1 MSEKSRFP
9 YGREVVVPKEMEGWE
24 EMYPA
29 HRLFSAERQEW
40 EDANFWYGDKI
51 HAPDPMVPLDEIFH
65 QAWQIALSQHTT
77 RVFCIPPAQGI
88 AHRMLGCYLYI
99 TAIAPP
105 APEIIQAKA
114 EKFGARTFP
123 VFDHYDELWD
133 QWRTR
138 QQELGRELLAVK
150 VPTELPQFVPDFN
163 SATTIPNAGPAQ
175 DLIEAFNN
183 AVNIIYRGWQYHF
196 SYLNV
201 TYLSY
206 LMFADVARKLF
217 PGISESSI
225 GKMVAGADVS
235 MFRPEEELC
244 RLARLAHGHPRVAS
258 ILKSDRAAA
267 NKIQSLREF
276 DEGRMWL
283 ESLDEVKNPWFM
295 VSCGSG
301 WFHYEGSWIDKPDV
315 PYSYIKGY
323 IERLDKGER
332 IERSLSAISEEREK
346 LVGEYRKLIKNEDDR
361 KSFEGAFKNT
371 RTIYRYAEDHLFW
384 VEHWFHTIW
393 FEKMREF
400 GRLFVKQGILED
412 VEEFFMFNRLEIPAL
427 IEDLATSW
435 ALGEN
440 IPTLN
445 WSAKAKKRKK
455 ILEAAAKWSPPPAL
469 GVPPEVVAEPFTV
482 MLWGVTTDR
491 VHDWLEG
498 ASGKS
503 TNANELK
510 GFASSAGVV
519 EGKARVLKLLDEIVT
534 LEQDDI
540 MVVPNTNPAWAP
552 VFSKIKAAV
561 TDIGG
566 ITSHAAIVC
575 REYGVP
581 SVTGTGTATQ
591 TIKTGDWIKVD
602 GDRGIVEIVKRAN
615 AIVEEPFPTAE
626 M

>member
-1 MSEKSRFP
+1 MSEKRFP
-9 YGREVVVPKEMEGWE
+9 HGREVKVPKDMEGWE

-29 HRLFSAERQEW
+29 HRLFSDDRKEW
-40 EDANFWYGDKI
+40 DEAQFWYGDKI
-51 HAPDPMVPLDEIFH
+51 HAPDPMVPLDEVFH

-77 RVFCIPPAQGI
+77 RVFCIPPAQGV

-99 TAIAPP
+99 SPLPP
-105 APEIIQAKA
+105 PDPEIIGAKA
-114 EKFGARTFP
+114 AKFGARTFP
-123 VFDHYDELWD
+123 VFEHYEELWT

-138 QQELGRELLAVK
+138 QQELGNELLAIK
-150 VPTELPQFVPDFN
+150 VPTELPQFVDDFD
-163 SATTIPNAGPAQ
+163 SATTLPNAGPGN

-201 TYLSY
+201 TYLAY

-217 PGISESSI
+217 PGISESAI

-244 RLARLAHGHPRVAS
+244 RLSRLAHGQPRVAE
-258 ILKSDRAAA
+258 ILKTDRLAAA
-267 NKIQSLREF
+267 KIESLREF

-283 ESLDEVKNPWFM
+283 ESMDEVKDPWFM

-301 WFHYEGSWIDKPDV
+301 WFHYEGSWIDKLDV
-315 PYSYIKGY
+315 PFSYMKGY

-332 IERSLSAISEEREK
+332 IERSLSTISEARDAM
-346 LVGEYRKLIKNEDDR
+346 VAEYRKLIKNDEDR
-361 KSFEGAFKNT
+361 KSFEDAFKNT

-400 GRLFVKQGILED
+400 GRLFVKHGVL
-412 VEEFFMFNRLEIPAL
+412 VEVDDFFMFNRLEIPSL
-427 IEDLATSW
+427 IEDFVTSW

-440 IPTLN
+440 MPLMK
-445 WSAKAKKRKK
+445 WAEKAAKRKK
-455 ILEAAAKWSPPPAL
+455 ILAAAANWAPPPAL

-482 MLWGVTTDR
+482 MLWGVTTER
-491 VHDWLEG
+491 VAEWLEG
-498 ASGKS
+498 AGGKS
-503 TNANELK
+503 ANPNELK

-519 EGKARVLKLLDEIVT
+519 EGKARVLKRLEDIIT

-552 VFSKIKAAV
+552 IFSKIKAAV

-591 TIKTGDWIKVD
+591 TIKTGDWVKVD
-602 GDRGIVEIVKRAN
+602 GDRGIVSIIKRAN
-615 AIVEEPFPTAE
+615 GS
-626 M
+626 

>member
-1 MSEKSRFP
+1 MSTKRFP
-9 YGREVVVPKEMEGWE
+9 YGHEVKVPKEMEGWE

-29 HRLFSAERQEW
+29 HRLFSPERQEW
-40 EDANFWYGDKI
+40 EDSQFWYTDKI
-51 HAPDPMVPLDEIFH
+51 HAPDPMVPLDEVFH

-77 RVFCIPPAQGI
+77 RVFCIPPAQGV

-105 APEIIQAKA
+105 PPDVIQAKA
-114 EKFGARTFP
+114 EKFPSRTFP
-123 VFDHYDELWD
+123 VFEHYEELWN

-138 QQELGRELLAVK
+138 QQALGNELLAIK
-150 VPTELPQFVPDFN
+150 VPTELPRFVPDFD
-163 SATTIPNAGPAQ
+163 SATTLPNEGPAQ
-175 DLIEAFNN
+175 ELIEAFNN

-201 TYLSY
+201 TYLAY

-217 PGISESSI
+217 PGISESAI

-244 RLARLAHGHPRVAS
+244 RLARLAHGQPRVAE
-258 ILKSDRAAA
+258 ILKTDRPVAS
-267 NKIQSLREF
+267 KIESLREI

-283 ESLDEVKNPWFM
+283 DNLEEVKDPWFM

-301 WFHYEGSWIDKPDV
+301 WFHYEGSWIDKIDV
-315 PYSYIKGY
+315 PFSYIKSY
-323 IERLDKGER
+323 LERLDKGER
-332 IERSLSAISEEREK
+332 IERNLANISQARDA
-346 LVGEYRKLIKNEDDR
+346 LVGEYRKLIKSDEDR
-361 KSFEGAFKNT
+361 VSFDSAFKNT

-400 GRLFVKQGILED
+400 GRLFVKQGVLND
-412 VEEFFMFNRLEIPAL
+412 VEDFFMFNRLEIPSL
-427 IEDLATSW
+427 IEDTVTVW
-435 ALGEN
+435 ALGED
-440 IPTLN
+440 IPTLK
-445 WSAKAKKRKK
+445 WAEKAAKRKK
-455 ILEAAAKWSPPPAL
+455 ILEAAANWSPPPAL

-482 MLWGVTTDR
+482 MLWGVTTER
-491 VHDWLEG
+491 VTDWLQGTSE
-498 ASGKS
+498 KS
-503 TNANELK
+503 RDGNELK
-510 GFASSAGVV
+510 GFASSAGCV
-519 EGKARVLKLLDEIVT
+519 EGKARVLKRLDEITT

-552 VFSKIKAAV
+552 IFSKIRAAV

-566 ITSHAAIVC
+566 ITSHAAIVS

-591 TIKTGDWIKVD
+591 VIKTGDWIRVD
-602 GDRGIVEIVKRAN
+602 GDRGIVSILKRSDGSGNGSA
-615 AIVEEPFPTAE
+615 P
-626 M
+626 

>member
-1 MSEKSRFP
+1 MSEKRFP
-9 YGREVVVPKEMEGWE
+9 HGREVKVPKEMEGWE

-29 HRLFSAERQEW
+29 HRLFSEERQDWDE
-40 EDANFWYGDKI
+40 AQFWYGDKI
-51 HAPDPMVPLDEIFH
+51 HAPDPMVPLDEVFH

-105 APEIIQAKA
+105 SPEVIQAKA
-114 EKFGARTFP
+114 EKFGQRTFP
-123 VFDHYDELWD
+123 VFEHYEELWT

-138 QQELGRELLAVK
+138 QQELGNELLAIK
-150 VPTELPQFVPDFN
+150 VPTELPQFVPDFD
-163 SATTIPNAGPAQ
+163 SATTLPSAGPAQ
-175 DLIEAFNN
+175 ALIEAFNN

-201 TYLSY
+201 TYLAY

-217 PGISESSI
+217 PGISESAI

-244 RLARLAHGHPRVAS
+244 RLARLAHGQPRVAD
-258 ILKSDRAAA
+258 ILKTNRPAAS
-267 NKIQSLREF
+267 KIESLREF
-276 DEGRMWL
+276 DEGRRWL
-283 ESLDEVKNPWFM
+283 ENMEEVKDPWFM

-301 WFHYEGSWIDKPDV
+301 WFHYEGSWIDKLDV
-315 PYSYIKGY
+315 PFSYIQSY

-332 IERSLSAISEEREK
+332 IERSLSTISEARDAM
-346 LVGEYRKLIKNEDDR
+346 VAEYRKLIKSDEDR
-361 KSFEGAFKNT
+361 KSFEEAFKNT

-400 GRLFVKQGILED
+400 GRLFVKQGVLND
-412 VEEFFMFNRLEIPAL
+412 VEDFFMFNRLEIPAL

-440 IPTLN
+440 IPMLN
-445 WSAKAKKRKK
+445 WAEKAAKRKK
-455 ILEAAAKWSPPPAL
+455 ILEAAVKWSPPPAL

-482 MLWGVTTDR
+482 MLWGVTTER
-491 VHDWLEG
+491 VTDWLEG

-503 TNANELK
+503 AHANELK
-510 GFASSAGVV
+510 GFASSAGCV
-519 EGKARVLKLLDEIVT
+519 EGKARVLKRLEEIIT

-540 MVVPNTNPAWAP
+540 MIVPNTNPAWAP
-552 VFSKIKAAV
+552 IFSRSKPRLPTSAASLR
-561 TDIGG
+561 TQPSSAASMASLRSLALARQLKRSRPETGSRLTAIGASSASSNG
-566 ITSHAAIVC
+566 RMVLILERLVC
-575 REYGVP
+575 
-581 SVTGTGTATQ
+581 
-591 TIKTGDWIKVD
+591 K
-602 GDRGIVEIVKRAN
+602 
-615 AIVEEPFPTAE
+615 
-626 M
+626 

>member
-1 MSEKSRFP
+1 MAEKARFP
-9 YGREVVVPKEMEGWE
+9 YGREVKVPKEMEGWE

-29 HRLFSAERQEW
+29 HRLFSAERQDW
-40 EDANFWYGDKI
+40 EDGQFWYADKI
-51 HAPDPMVPLDEIFH
+51 HAPDPMVPLDEVFH
-65 QAWQIALSQHTT
+65 QAWQIALSQYTT
-77 RVFCIPPAQGI
+77 RVFCIPPAQGV

-99 TAIAPP
+99 TAVAPP
-105 APEIIQAKA
+105 PPDVIQAKA
-114 EKFGARTFP
+114 EKFPTRVFP
-123 VFDHYDELWD
+123 VFENYDQLWE

-138 QQELGRELLAVK
+138 QQALGNELKNLK
-150 VPTELPQFVPDFN
+150 VPAELPRFTPDFD
-163 SATTIPNAGPAQ
+163 SRTTLPGVTPAQ
-175 DLIEAFNN
+175 DLLEAFNN
-183 AVNIIYRGWQYHF
+183 AVNIIYRAWHYHF

-201 TYLSY
+201 TYLAY

-217 PGISESSI
+217 PGISESAI

-244 RLARLAHGHPRVAS
+244 RLARLAHGQPRVAA
-258 ILKSDRAAA
+258 ILKSDRPAAR
-267 NKIQSLREF
+267 KIESLREL

-283 ESLDEVKNPWFM
+283 DSMEEVKDPWFM

-301 WFHYEGSWIDKPDV
+301 WFHYEGSWNTKLDV
-315 PYSYIKGY
+315 PFSYIKGY
-323 IERLDKGER
+323 VERLDKGER
-332 IERSLSAISEEREK
+332 IERSLETIATARDA
-346 LVGEYRKLIKNEDDR
+346 LVGEYRKLIKSDDDR
-361 KSFEGAFKNT
+361 NSFEGAFKNT

-400 GRLFVKQGILED
+400 GRLFVKQGVLKEED
-412 VEEFFMFNRLEIPAL
+412 DFFLFNRLEIPYM
-427 IEDLATSW
+427 IEDVTTSW
-435 ALGEN
+435 ALGEGV
-440 IPTLN
+440 PTMK
-445 WSAKAKKRKK
+445 WAEKAAKRRK
-455 ILEAAAKWSPPPAL
+455 ILEAASKWQAPPAL

-482 MLWGVTTDR
+482 MLWGVTTER
-491 VHDWLEG
+491 VNDWLEG
-498 ASGKS
+498 TTPKSGDV
-503 TNANELK
+503 NELK
-510 GFASSAGVV
+510 GFASSAGCV
-519 EGKARVLKLLDEIVT
+519 EGKARVLKLLDDIVT

-591 TIKTGDWIKVD
+591 TIKTGDMIRVD
-602 GDRGIVEIVKRAN
+602 GDRGVVTILQHAN
-615 AIVEEPFPTAE
+615 GSGNGHT
-626 M
+626 

>member
-1 MSEKSRFP
+1 MPEKTRFP
-9 YGREVVVPKEMEGWE
+9 YGREVTVPKEMEGWE

-40 EDANFWYGDKI
+40 EDTQFWYADKI
-51 HAPDPMVPLDEIFH
+51 HAPDPMVPLDEVFH
-65 QAWQIALSQHTT
+65 QAWQIALSQYTT

-88 AHRMLGCYLYI
+88 AQRMLGCYMYI
-99 TAIAPP
+99 CAIAPP
-105 APEIIQAKA
+105 PPDVIQAKA
-114 EKFGARTFP
+114 ELFPKRTFP
-123 VFDHYDELWD
+123 LFENYDALWEK
-133 QWRTR
+133 WRTR
-138 QQELGRELLAVK
+138 QQVLGNELQSIK
-150 VPTELPQFVPDFN
+150 VPQELPRFVPDFD
-163 SATTIPNAGPAQ
+163 SRTTVPGVTPAHEVM
-175 DLIEAFNN
+175 EAFNN
-183 AVNIIYRGWQYHF
+183 AVNIIYRAWQYHF
-196 SYLNV
+196 AYLNV
-201 TYLSY
+201 TYLAY

-217 PGISESSI
+217 PGISESAI

-244 RLARLAHGHPRVAS
+244 RLARLAHGQPRVAS
-258 ILKSDRAAA
+258 ILKSDRPAAR
-267 NKIQSLREF
+267 KIESLREL

-283 ESLDEVKNPWFM
+283 ESMEEVKDPWFF

-301 WFHYEGSWIDKPDV
+301 WFHYEGSWVDKLDV
-315 PYSYIKGY
+315 PFSYIKGY
-323 IERLDKGER
+323 IERLDRGER
-332 IERSLSAISEEREK
+332 IERSLETIATARDA
-346 LVGEYRKLIKNEDDR
+346 LVAEYRKLIKSEEDR
-361 KSFEGAFKNT
+361 NSFEGAFKNT

-400 GRLFVKQGILED
+400 GRLCVKQGVLKEAD
-412 VEEFFMFNRLEIPAL
+412 DFFMFNRLEVPYL
-427 IEDLATSW
+427 IEDMTTAW
-435 ALGEN
+435 ALGES
-440 IPTLN
+440 IPTLK
-445 WSAKAKKRKK
+445 WAEKAAKRKK
-455 ILEAAAKWSPPPAL
+455 ILEAAAKWQAPPAL

-498 ASGKS
+498 ASKTGDQ
-503 TNANELK
+503 NELK
-510 GFASSAGVV
+510 GFASSAGCV

-534 LEQDDI
+534 LEQGDI

-591 TIKTGDWIKVD
+591 VIKTGDWIKVD
-602 GDRGIVEIVKRAN
+602 GDRGVVTIVKRGNGAG
-615 AIVEEPFPTAE
+615 
-626 M
+626 

>member
-1 MSEKSRFP
+1 MPEKTRFP
-9 YGREVVVPKEMEGWE
+9 YGREVQVPKEMEGWE

-29 HRLFSAERQEW
+29 HRLFSDERQEW
-40 EDANFWYGDKI
+40 EDGQFWYADKI
-51 HAPDPMVPLDEIFH
+51 HAPDPMVPLDEVFH

-77 RVFCIPPAQGI
+77 RVFCIPPAQGV

-105 APEIIQAKA
+105 SPDVIQAKA
-114 EKFGARTFP
+114 EKFPQRTFP
-123 VFDHYDELWD
+123 VFDNYEQLWE
-133 QWRTR
+133 QWRAR
-138 QQELGRELLAVK
+138 QQALGNELKNLKIPA
-150 VPTELPQFVPDFN
+150 ELPRFVPDFN
-163 SATTIPNAGPAQ
+163 SATTVPDAGPAQ
-175 DLIEAFNN
+175 DVIEAFNT
-183 AVNIIYRGWQYHF
+183 AVSIIYRAWQYHF

-201 TYLSY
+201 TYLAY

-217 PGISESSI
+217 PGISESAI

-244 RLARLAHGHPRVAS
+244 RLSRLAHGQPKVAS
-258 ILKSDRAAA
+258 VLKSDRPAVR
-267 NKIQSLREF
+267 KIESLRES

-283 ESLDEVKNPWFM
+283 DELERVKDPWFY

-301 WFHYEGSWIDKPDV
+301 WFHYEGSWINKMDV
-315 PYSYIKGY
+315 PFSYLKGY
-323 IERLDKGER
+323 LERLDKGEH
-332 IERSLSAISEEREK
+332 IERSLQTISAQREAM
-346 LVGEYRKLIKNEDDR
+346 VGEYRKLIQTEEDR
-361 KSFEGAFKNT
+361 QSFEGAFKNT

-393 FEKMREF
+393 FEKMKEF
-400 GRLFVKQGILED
+400 GRLFVKQGVLKDEED
-412 VEEFFMFNRLEIPAL
+412 FFMFNRLEIPSM

-440 IPTLN
+440 IPTLK
-445 WSAKAKKRKK
+445 WADKAAKRKK
-455 ILEAAAKWSPPPAL
+455 ILAAAAKFQAPPAL

-482 MLWGVTTDR
+482 MLWGVTTER
-491 VHDWLEG
+491 VNDWLEG
-498 ASGKS
+498 ATPKTGDL
-503 TNANELK
+503 NELK
-510 GFASSAGVV
+510 GFASSAGCI
-519 EGKARVLKLLDEIVT
+519 EGKARVLKLLDDIVT
-534 LEQDDI
+534 LEQGDI

-581 SVTGTGTATQ
+581 SVTGTGRATQ
-591 TIKTGDWIKVD
+591 VIRTGDWVRVD
-602 GDRGIVEIVKRAN
+602 GDRGIVSIIKRAN
-615 AIVEEPFPTAE
+615 GSQ
-626 M
+626 

>member
-1 MSEKSRFP
+1 MSQKRFP
-9 YGREVVVPKEMEGWE
+9 YAWEVKVPKEMEGWE
-24 EMYPA
+24 EMYPD
-29 HRLFSAERQEW
+29 HRLFTSDRQDW
-40 EDANFWYGDKI
+40 DQDQFWYTDKI
-51 HAPDPMVPLDEIFH
+51 HAPDPMVPLDEVFH

-77 RVFCIPPAQGI
+77 RIFCIPPAQGI

-105 APEIIQAKA
+105 PLEIIQAKA
-114 EKFGARTFP
+114 EKFGQRTFP
-123 VFDHYDELWD
+123 VFGHYEELWG

-138 QQELGRELLAVK
+138 QQELGRELQAVK
-150 VPTELPQFVPDFN
+150 VPKELPQFVPDFD
-163 SATTIPNAGPAQ
+163 SATTLPAIGPAQ
-175 DLIEAFNN
+175 ELIEAFNH

-196 SYLNV
+196 TYLNLSYLA
-201 TYLSY
+201 Y

-217 PGISESSI
+217 PGISESAI

-244 RLARLAHGHPRVAS
+244 RLARLAHTRERVAN
-258 ILKSDRAAA
+258 ILKADRSA
-267 NKIQSLREF
+267 NAKIESLREF
-276 DEGRMWL
+276 EDGRMWL
-283 ESLDEVKNPWFM
+283 ESLSEVKDPWFM

-301 WFHYEGSWIDKPDV
+301 WFHYEGSWIDKLDV
-315 PYSYIKGY
+315 PFSYLKGY
-323 IERLDKGER
+323 LERLDRGER
-332 IERSLSAISEEREK
+332 IERSLSAITDARDAIIA
-346 LVGEYRKLIKNEDDR
+346 EYRGLIKSDEDR
-361 KSFEGAFKNT
+361 KTFEDAYNNT

-400 GRLFVKQGILED
+400 GRLFVKQGVLKETD
-412 VEEFFMFNRLEIPAL
+412 DFFMFNRLEIPSL
-427 IEDLATSW
+427 IEDVATSW

-440 IPTLN
+440 IPTMK
-445 WSAKAKKRKK
+445 WAEKAEKRKK
-455 ILEAAAKWSPPPAL
+455 ILAAAAQWSPPPAL

-482 MLWGVTTDR
+482 MLWGVTTER
-491 VHDWLEG
+491 VTEWLEG
-498 ASGKS
+498 ASGQAGS
-503 TNANELK
+503 ADELK

-519 EGKARVLKLLDEIVT
+519 EGKARVLKRLEDIVT

-552 VFSKIKAAV
+552 IFSKIKAAV

-581 SVTGTGTATQ
+581 SVTGTGSATTA
-591 TIKTGDWIKVD
+591 IKTGDWVKVD
-602 GDRGIVEIVKRAN
+602 GDRGLVTIVKRA
-615 AIVEEPFPTAE
+615 E
-626 M
+626 

>member
-1 MSEKSRFP
+1 MPEKTRFP
-9 YGREVVVPKEMEGWE
+9 YAREVKMPKEMEGWE

-29 HRLFSAERQEW
+29 HRLFSAERQGW
-40 EDANFWYGDKI
+40 EDGQFWYADKI
-51 HAPDPMVPLDEIFH
+51 HAPDPMVPLDEVFH
-65 QAWQIALSQHTT
+65 QAWQIALSQYTT
-77 RVFCIPPAQGI
+77 RVFCIPPAQGV

-99 TAIAPP
+99 TAVAPP
-105 APEIIQAKA
+105 PPDIIQAKA
-114 EKFGARTFP
+114 DKFPQRVFP
-123 VFDHYDELWD
+123 VFENYDELWE

-138 QQELGRELLAVK
+138 QQALGKELQNLK
-150 VPTELPQFVPDFN
+150 VPPELPRFVPDFD
-163 SATTIPNAGPAQ
+163 SRTTVPGVTPAQ
-175 DLIEAFNN
+175 DLLEAFNN
-183 AVNIIYRGWQYHF
+183 AVNIIYRAWHYHF

-201 TYLSY
+201 TYLAY

-217 PGISESSI
+217 PGISESAI

-244 RLARLAHGHPRVAS
+244 RLARLAHGQPRVAA
-258 ILKSDRAAA
+258 ILKSDRPAAR
-267 NKIQSLREF
+267 KIESLREL

-283 ESLDEVKNPWFM
+283 ENMEEVKDPWFF

-301 WFHYEGSWIDKPDV
+301 WFHYEGSWVNKLDV
-315 PYSYIKGY
+315 PFSYLKGY
-323 IERLDKGER
+323 VERLDKGER
-332 IERSLSAISEEREK
+332 IERSLETIAVAREAM
-346 LVGEYRKLIKNEDDR
+346 VGEYRKLIKSEQDR
-361 KSFEGAFKNT
+361 NSFEGAFKNT

-400 GRLFVKQGILED
+400 GRLFVKQGVLKEVD
-412 VEEFFMFNRLEIPAL
+412 DFFLLNRLEIPYM
-427 IEDLATSW
+427 IEDVTTSW
-435 ALGEN
+435 ALGEG

-445 WSAKAKKRKK
+445 WADKVAKRKT
-455 ILEAAAKWSPPPAL
+455 ILAAASKWQAPPAL

-491 VHDWLEG
+491 VHDWLAG
-498 ASGKS
+498 ATPKSGDI
-503 TNANELK
+503 NELK
-510 GFASSAGVV
+510 GFASSAGCI
-519 EGKARVLKLLDEIVT
+519 EGKARVMKLLDDIIT
-534 LEQDDI
+534 LEQGDV

-591 TIKTGDWIKVD
+591 VIKTGDWVRVD
-602 GDRGIVEIVKRAN
+602 GDRGIVTIVKRAN
-615 AIVEEPFPTAE
+615 GSGS
-626 M
+626 